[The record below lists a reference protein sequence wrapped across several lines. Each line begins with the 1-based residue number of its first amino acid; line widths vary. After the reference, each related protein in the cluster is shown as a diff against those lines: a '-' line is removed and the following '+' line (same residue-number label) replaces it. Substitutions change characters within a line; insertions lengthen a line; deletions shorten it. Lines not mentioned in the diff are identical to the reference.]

1 MKLARWMCSLLL
13 VCVPGTPL
21 FALTDDDT
29 AKAKAPSATALG
41 TDDTTKAKAPAPAPD
56 AKDGDS
62 STNKNSSSSPAPVA
76 NAKVAALLDVLV
88 KKGILAPTEA
98 SQIRNASPDTE
109 LQLLVEA
116 LNRKGILSA
125 ADLTAVADSAPAPS
139 TPAASPAPVASEP
152 TFVASSTS
160 PDTNPISVSTDA
172 QQGQA
177 PRNPQPQTQAAGT
190 EPQSSRPTPRG
201 VVPAVVPIR
210 ALPIDPP
217 TKDGLVAAFKTGGVK
232 MTPYGFIKA
241 SAAHDSSSPNGD
253 DFPFVGLFLSSTSIL
268 NTGPTKDPEFHLKA
282 RSTRF
287 GSNFE
292 WPDPSP
298 KLVVTGRVE
307 GDWEGNFSEVDNR
320 DVTSIRSNALQLRL
334 AYVRL
339 DYEATDRWDFFF
351 EGGQDWAIFSSTVLP
366 NLFETTFLGA
376 FYGTIYDRSPQF
388 RFGTTYK
395 ISDWRSVK
403 ISPEFALM
411 MPSTG
416 QIEKLGSLT
425 VQGQLA
431 QGEREGADSGKP
443 ELESRVVLQFQLDKA
458 PGVSSA
464 QLFWAGFY
472 SHRTSIVTSSN
483 YPINGGTPTASC
495 IAMPTICL
503 NYEAAF
509 PNGFTTSSKQYGN
522 QVGFQLPTRFAT
534 LVGSA
539 YFGGDLRFFLGGQ
552 VNSYATDITGLSN
565 PITFATVDGGPLAAA
580 GAATLA
586 TNGAGA
592 VVIAPQKPIRSFG
605 GFLNLGLPISRWF
618 DFDPKGRM
626 GGWQVYLHI
635 GKDQVV
641 HRDLTNPNYAASAN
655 TLSPLPLLMGKM
667 FAATLYYKLNPW
679 CTFGTE
685 YSIYAT
691 RLAPGL
697 DYSIAGSPSNEWQD
711 HRIEFGPVFTF

>member
-1 MKLARWMCSLLL
+1 MKLTRWMCILLL
-13 VCVPGTPL
+13 ACLSVTPL
-21 FALTDDDT
+21 FAH
-29 AKAKAPSATALG
+29 A
-41 TDDTTKAKAPAPAPD
+41 DDTTKAKAPAATPVAND
-56 AKDGDS
+56 GGDS
-62 STNKNSSSSPAPVA
+62 STDKKSSSSPAPAA

-88 KKGILAPTEA
+88 KKGILAPAEA
-98 SQIRNASPDTE
+98 SQIRNASPDAE
-109 LQLLVEA
+109 LQLLVDA

-125 ADLTAVADSAPAPS
+125 ADLTAVADSGSAPS
-139 TPAASPAPVASEP
+139 TPAASPAPSVAGP
-152 TFVASSTS
+152 TLIASSAS
-160 PDTNPISVSTDA
+160 PDTNPVSISTDA

-177 PRNPQPQTQAAGT
+177 PRNPQPQTQAAGS

-217 TKDGLVAAFKTGGVK
+217 TKDGLVAAFKAGAVK
-232 MTPYGFIKA
+232 ITPYGFIKA

-253 DFPFVGLFLSSTSIL
+253 DFPFVGIFLSSTSIL

-287 GSNFE
+287 GANFE

-298 KLVVTGRVE
+298 KLVVTGRLE

-339 DYEATDRWDFFF
+339 DYEATDKIDFFF

-395 ISDWRSVK
+395 ISDWRNIK

-416 QIEKLGSLT
+416 QIEKLGSLGLA
-425 VQGQLA
+425 GQIGEA
-431 QGEREGADSGKP
+431 EREGADSGKP

-458 PGVSSA
+458 PGVPSA

-472 SHRTSIVTSSN
+472 SRRTSIVTTSN
-483 YPINGGTPTASC
+483 YGTPTASC
-495 IAMPTICL
+495 LANLVLCNL
-503 NYEAAF
+503 YESTF

-522 QVGFQLPTRFAT
+522 QIGFQLPTRWAT
-534 LVGSA
+534 LVGSG

-586 TNGAGA
+586 TVTGTSLVA
-592 VVIAPQKPIRSFG
+592 IAPQKPIRSFG

-618 DFDPKGRM
+618 DADPKGRM

-685 YSIYAT
+685 YSIYAS

-697 DYSIAGSPSNEWQD
+697 AYTIAGTPSNEWQD

>member
-1 MKLARWMCSLLL
+1 MKLTRWMCTLLL
-13 VCVPGTPL
+13 ACLAVTPIFAGTG
-21 FALTDDDT
+21 DDT
-29 AKAKAPSATALG
+29 AKAKGSTATASDDKDKDKDKDKSDTKSDAKGDTANTAASSSATSSSATPAPSA
-41 TDDTTKAKAPAPAPD
+41 
-56 AKDGDS
+56 
-62 STNKNSSSSPAPVA
+62 
-76 NAKVAALLDVLV
+76 KVTALLDMLV
-88 KKGILAPTEA
+88 KKGILAPGEA
-98 SQIRNASPDTE
+98 SQIRSASPDAE

-125 ADLTAVADSAPAPS
+125 ADLTAVDSNAAPAAAAPS
-139 TPAASPAPVASEP
+139 GP
-152 TFVASSTS
+152 TFVAPSSADATS
-160 PDTNPISVSTDA
+160 APVMTAEV
-172 QQGQA
+172 QQQQQ
-177 PRNPQPQTQAAGT
+177 PVPKNPQPQTQAAGA
-190 EPQSSRPTPRG
+190 EPISSRPAVPG

-210 ALPIDPP
+210 ALPIDSP
-217 TKDGLVAAFKTGGVK
+217 TKDGLVAAFRIGGANGVK

-253 DFPFVGLFLSSTSIL
+253 DFPFVGIFLSSTSIL

-287 GSNFE
+287 GANFE

-298 KLVVTGRVE
+298 KLIVTGRVE
-307 GDWEGNFSEVDNR
+307 GDFEGNFSEVDNR

-339 DYEATDRWDFFF
+339 DYNITDRMDLFF

-376 FYGTIYDRSPQF
+376 FYGTIYGRTPQM

-395 ISDWRSVK
+395 VSNWRNIK

-416 QIEKLGSLT
+416 QIEKLGSLGL
-425 VQGQLA
+425 QGQIGQA
-431 QGEREGADSGKP
+431 EREGADANRP

-458 PGVSSA
+458 PAVPTA
-464 QLFWAGFY
+464 QIFWAGFY
-472 SHRTSIVTSSN
+472 SRRRSIVTTSN
-483 YPINGGTPTASC
+483 YGTPTASC
-495 IAMPTICL
+495 LANIVLCDT
-503 NYEAAF
+503 YEGAF

-522 QVGFQLPTRFAT
+522 QVGFSLPTRFAT
-534 LVGSA
+534 LVGSG

-552 VNSYATDITGLSN
+552 VNSYATDTTLLSN

-586 TNGAGA
+586 TITGTNIVA
-592 VVIAPQKPIRSFG
+592 IAPQKPIRSFG
-605 GFLNLGLPISRWF
+605 GFLNLGLPVSRWF
-618 DFDPKGRM
+618 NADPKGRM

-641 HRDLTNPNYAASAN
+641 HRDLTNPNYSPAAN

-685 YSIYAT
+685 YSVYAS
-691 RLAPGL
+691 RLAPGS

>member
-1 MKLARWMCSLLL
+1 MKLTRWMGILLFACL
-13 VCVPGTPL
+13 SVTPL
-21 FALTDDDT
+21 LALTDDDT
-29 AKAKAPSATALG
+29 AKAKTPSTSAPG
-41 TDDTTKAKAPAPAPD
+41 TDDTTKAKD
-56 AKDGDS
+56 GGDS
-62 STNKNSSSSPAPVA
+62 SANKNSSSSPAPVA

-88 KKGILAPTEA
+88 KKGILAPSEA
-98 SQIRNASPDTE
+98 SQIRNASPDAE
-109 LQLLVEA
+109 LQLLVDA

-125 ADLTAVADSAPAPS
+125 ADLTAVADSGPTPS
-139 TPAASPAPVASEP
+139 TPAASPAPAAAGP
-152 TFVASSTS
+152 TFVASSAS
-160 PDTNPISVSTDA
+160 PDTNPVSVSSTDV
-172 QQGQA
+172 QQQQNQNP
-177 PRNPQPQTQAAGT
+177 PRNPQPQSQAAGT
-190 EPQSSRPTPRG
+190 EPVSSKPAVPG

-287 GSNFE
+287 GANFE

-307 GDWEGNFSEVDNR
+307 GDWEGNFSETDNR
-320 DVTSIRSNALQLRL
+320 DVTSLRSNALQLRL

-339 DYEATDRWDFFF
+339 DFEATNRWDFFF

-416 QIEKLGSLT
+416 QIEKHGSLGL
-425 VQGQLA
+425 QGQIGQA
-431 QGEREGADSGKP
+431 EGERADSGNP

-483 YPINGGTPTASC
+483 YPINGG
-495 IAMPTICL
+495 
-503 NYEAAF
+503 
-509 PNGFTTSSKQYGN
+509 
-522 QVGFQLPTRFAT
+522 
-534 LVGSA
+534 
-539 YFGGDLRFFLGGQ
+539 
-552 VNSYATDITGLSN
+552 
-565 PITFATVDGGPLAAA
+565 
-580 GAATLA
+580 
-586 TNGAGA
+586 
-592 VVIAPQKPIRSFG
+592 
-605 GFLNLGLPISRWF
+605 
-618 DFDPKGRM
+618 
-626 GGWQVYLHI
+626 
-635 GKDQVV
+635 
-641 HRDLTNPNYAASAN
+641 
-655 TLSPLPLLMGKM
+655 
-667 FAATLYYKLNPW
+667 
-679 CTFGTE
+679 
-685 YSIYAT
+685 
-691 RLAPGL
+691 
-697 DYSIAGSPSNEWQD
+697 
-711 HRIEFGPVFTF
+711 

>member
-13 VCVPGTPL
+13 VCVPVAPL

-29 AKAKAPSATALG
+29 AKAKAPSATAPG
-41 TDDTTKAKAPAPAPD
+41 TDDTTKAKAPATAPAAND
-56 AKDGDS
+56 GGDS
-62 STNKNSSSSPAPVA
+62 SADKKSSSSPAPVA

-88 KKGILAPTEA
+88 KKGILAPAEA
-98 SQIRNASPDTE
+98 SQIRNASPDAE
-109 LQLLVEA
+109 LQLLVDA

-125 ADLTAVADSAPAPS
+125 ADLSAVADSAPAPS
-139 TPAASPAPVASEP
+139 TPAASSTAAPSGG
-152 TFVASSTS
+152 TFVASSAS
-160 PDTNPISVSTDA
+160 PDTNPVSVSSVDA
-172 QQGQA
+172 QPGQA

-190 EPQSSRPTPRG
+190 EPQSSKPTPRG

-217 TKDGLVAAFKTGGVK
+217 TKDGLVAAFKAGAVK
-232 MTPYGFIKA
+232 ITPYGFIKA
-241 SAAHDSSSPNGD
+241 SGVHDSSSPNGD
-253 DFPFVGLFLSSTSIL
+253 DFPFVGIFLSSTSIL

-287 GSNFE
+287 GANFE

-298 KLVVTGRVE
+298 QLVITGRIE

-320 DVTSIRSNALQLRL
+320 DVSSIRSNALQLRL
-334 AYVRL
+334 AYVRM
-339 DYEATDRWDFFF
+339 DYEATDRWDLFF

-376 FYGTIYDRSPQF
+376 FYGTLYERSPQF

-395 ISDWRSVK
+395 VSNWRNVK

-416 QIEKLGSLT
+416 QIEKLGSLGLE
-425 VQGQLA
+425 GQIGQA
-431 QGEREGADSGKP
+431 EREGADSGKP

-472 SHRTSIVTSSN
+472 SHRTSIVTTSN
-483 YPINGGTPTASC
+483 YATPTPSC
-495 IAMPTICL
+495 KANLALCDL
-503 NYEAAF
+503 YQSAF

-539 YFGGDLRFFLGGQ
+539 YFGGDLRFFFGGQ

-586 TNGAGA
+586 TVNGTSTVA
-592 VVIAPQKPIRSFG
+592 IAPQKPIRSFG

-685 YSIYAT
+685 YSVYAS
-691 RLAPGL
+691 RLAPGI
-697 DYSIAGSPSNEWQD
+697 DYTIAGSLSNEWQD

>member
-1 MKLARWMCSLLL
+1 MRLTRWMCILLL
-13 VCVPGTPL
+13 ACLSVTPL
-21 FALTDDDT
+21 FAH
-29 AKAKAPSATALG
+29 A
-41 TDDTTKAKAPAPAPD
+41 DDTTKAKAPAVAPASND
-56 AKDGDS
+56 GGDS

-88 KKGILAPTEA
+88 KKGILAPAEA
-98 SQIRNASPDTE
+98 SQIRSASPDAE
-109 LQLLVEA
+109 LQLLVDA
-116 LNRKGILSA
+116 LNRKGILNA
-125 ADLTAVADSAPAPS
+125 ADLSAVADSGPASS
-139 TPAASPAPVASEP
+139 TPAAAAPA
-152 TFVASSTS
+152 FVASSAS
-160 PDTNPISVSTDA
+160 PDAPTSSVSSTEMT
-172 QQGQA
+172 QSG
-177 PRNPQPQTQAAGT
+177 NPQTQTQAAGA
-190 EPQSSRPTPRG
+190 EPQSSKPTPRG
-201 VVPAVVPIR
+201 IVPAVTPIR

-217 TKDGLVAAFKTGGVK
+217 AKDGLVAAFKAGAVK
-232 MTPYGFIKA
+232 ITPYGFIKA
-241 SAAHDSSSPNGD
+241 SAVHDSSSPNGD

-268 NTGPTKDPEFHLKA
+268 NTGPTADPEFHLKA

-287 GSNFE
+287 GANFE

-298 KLVVTGRVE
+298 KLVVTGRIE
-307 GDWEGNFSEVDNR
+307 GDFEGNFSEVDNR
-320 DVTSIRSNALQLRL
+320 DVSSIRSNALQLRL
-334 AYVRL
+334 AYARL

-376 FYGTIYDRSPQF
+376 YYGTLYERSPQF

-395 ISDWRSVK
+395 VSEWRNTK
-403 ISPEFALM
+403 ISPEFAIM

-416 QIEKLGSLT
+416 QIEKLGTLGL
-425 VQGQLA
+425 QGQIG

-458 PGVSSA
+458 PGVASA

-472 SHRTSIVTSSN
+472 SRRTSIVTTSN
-483 YPINGGTPTASC
+483 YGTPTASC
-495 IAMPTICL
+495 LANLVLCNL
-503 NYEAAF
+503 YETAF

-522 QVGFQLPTRFAT
+522 QAGFQLPTRFAT
-534 LVGSA
+534 LIGSA
-539 YFGGDLRFFLGGQ
+539 YFGGDLRFFFGGQ

-586 TNGAGA
+586 TVTGTNLVA
-592 VVIAPQKPIRSFG
+592 IAPQKPIRSFG
-605 GFLNLGLPISRWF
+605 GFLNLGLPVSRWF
-618 DFDPKGRM
+618 NADPKGRM

-685 YSIYAT
+685 YSVYAS

-697 DYSIAGSPSNEWQD
+697 TYSIAGSPSNEWQD

>member
-1 MKLARWMCSLLL
+1 MRLTRWMGILLFACL
-13 VCVPGTPL
+13 SVTPL

-29 AKAKAPSATALG
+29 AKAKAPSATAPG
-41 TDDTTKAKAPAPAPD
+41 TDDTTKAKD
-56 AKDGDS
+56 GGDS
-62 STNKNSSSSPAPVA
+62 SANKASSSSPAPVV

-88 KKGILAPTEA
+88 KKGILAPAEA
-98 SQIRNASPDTE
+98 SKIRNASPDAE
-109 LQLLVEA
+109 LQLLVDA

-125 ADLTAVADSAPAPS
+125 ADLSAVADSGPATATPAPAG
-139 TPAASPAPVASEP
+139 A
-152 TFVASSTS
+152 TFVASSAS
-160 PDTNPISVSTDA
+160 PDNGVVSVSSTDVQQ
-172 QQGQA
+172 QQGQNP

-190 EPQSSRPTPRG
+190 EPQSSKPVPRG

-253 DFPFVGLFLSSTSIL
+253 DFPFVGLFLSSTSLL

-287 GSNFE
+287 GANFE

-307 GDWEGNFSEVDNR
+307 GDWEGNFSETDNR
-320 DVTSIRSNALQLRL
+320 DVTSLRSNALQLRL
-334 AYVRL
+334 AFVRM
-339 DYEATDRWDFFF
+339 DFEATDRWDFFF

-411 MPSTG
+411 MPSSG
-416 QIEKLGSLT
+416 QIEKLGSLGLE
-425 VQGQLA
+425 GQIGQA
-431 QGEREGADSGKP
+431 EREGADSGKP

-472 SHRTSIVTSSN
+472 SHRESIVTSSN
-483 YPINGGTPTASC
+483 YLKPTASC

-503 NYEAAF
+503 NYQTAF
-509 PNGFTTSSKQYGN
+509 PAGFTTSSKQYGN
-522 QVGFQLPTRFAT
+522 QIGFQLPTRFAT

-592 VVIAPQKPIRSFG
+592 VVVAPQKPIRSFG

-697 DYSIAGSPSNEWQD
+697 DYTIAGSLSNEWQD